1 MSPVRSGTELSVA
14 TWNVCL
20 GTEFEPILG
29 SGRQQSLEEAA
40 RAVLDGVRATRF
52 PDRAEAIA
60 RVVAQHRPD
69 VLALQ
74 ELGRWE
80 TGGSGEER
88 VLYSF
93 SQIMQVALQRAGAPY
108 VQVGCVETV
117 SGHLPVDGRTWAR
130 FTSCDA
136 LLVRQDADVDLSVLE
151 VDQGHYESALTV
163 ELAGGGSL
171 PIRRGWSSVD
181 LERGGRKVCVVVTH
195 LDSIDAAVRR
205 DQMHELVAMA
215 CRSREPVV
223 ILGDLNAGEP
233 DPRPPVEADRKQRR
247 RRIGGAGR
255 GRLRGRLGALPGA
268 PARGRSV
275 GTTTGR
281 GRDDRVAG
289 LGARPGRYLGTGS
302 RTPGVD
308 AARPRPA
315 AASRLRVLRPRGSGG
330 ARREHH
336 RRRPGGRD
344 HDGAGAA
351 ALGPRRRA
359 RPPPAARQWTGLTP
373 GQLLGSGQRAQ
384 AMQ

>member
-223 ILGDLNAGEP
+223 ILGDLNSPASPIP
-233 DPRPPVEADRKQRR
+233 DPSRLTASSDDGVLEVLAGAGFADAWVHCRERR
-247 RRIGGAGR
+247 REAARSAPQPGGAVTTESR
-255 GRLRGRLGALPGA
+255 GSALAQGGTWGPAPGLLASTRRDRDLRQRLDYVFYDPAGLEARAASIIGAGPEDVTTTVPALLPSDHAGVLVHLRLRG
-268 PARGRSV
+268 S
-275 GTTTGR
+275 GR
-281 GRDDRVAG
+281 G
-289 LGARPGRYLGTGS
+289 
-302 RTPGVD
+302 
-308 AARPRPA
+308 
-315 AASRLRVLRPRGSGG
+315 
-330 ARREHH
+330 
-336 RRRPGGRD
+336 
-344 HDGAGAA
+344 
-351 ALGPRRRA
+351 
-359 RPPPAARQWTGLTP
+359 
-373 GQLLGSGQRAQ
+373 
-384 AMQ
+384 